1 MTIQEQ
7 VEVLNKITQVM
18 HDSAEFNHEEM
29 VCRFDYYIDAG
40 GWSVDSE
47 FSFVREGALCRS
59 RLNDPTGNVYR
70 LVHQLHE
77 LMRSHT
83 GGEWKSFVLTVDATG
98 RAHTK
103 FVYEE

>member
-29 VCRFDYYIDAG
+29 VCRFDYYIEAG

-47 FSFVREGALCRS
+47 FALS
-59 RLNDPTGNVYR
+59 
-70 LVHQLHE
+70 
-77 LMRSHT
+77 
-83 GGEWKSFVLTVDATG
+83 
-98 RAHTK
+98 
-103 FVYEE
+103 